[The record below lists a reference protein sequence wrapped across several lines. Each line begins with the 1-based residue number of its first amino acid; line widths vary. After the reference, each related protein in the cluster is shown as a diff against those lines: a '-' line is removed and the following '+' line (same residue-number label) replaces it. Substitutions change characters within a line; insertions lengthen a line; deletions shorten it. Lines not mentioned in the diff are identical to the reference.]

1 MRKTIIIR
9 DDHELICR
17 DNDTMLTDDILGVT
31 GENNATILNFAVPER
46 INDTDVSEF
55 EMVAVFSGIY
65 GSFKKIVKNNTLSL
79 TSDLTQTNY
88 VDVSVQFVK
97 DNEVKWESFKKRF
110 YFADGN
116 DDSGINVIDT
126 AKADQREADRSELA
140 GVVTELTG
148 EDYSTSEWDELLNT
162 TAELPIKTAQDIID
176 LRDCTGLK
184 YAFERCTTLPSILVD
199 TFNLETDSETAEE
212 KYIRLPYLNTKNMV
226 FNIWQPVPKPFTI
239 SKSIVECGFD
249 VSSCKT
255 ISATQNSP
263 FVSAN
268 YLQRTK
274 LTGIRSLD
282 RMWYMFYNAVG
293 LIEIELGDSG
303 TAPETLKSLYW
314 QGAFS
319 GCRNLQAIT
328 GDPLDMSRG
337 DYYSDAND
345 KAETRTFYNCESLR
359 YVRFK
364 TRTICRD
371 LDLSYCPALT
381 KKYEATTDDPGTLL
395 SIINGVRDYTGA
407 EDPITIKLSTF
418 VKSYLSSWRC
428 TIDEQTGLY
437 VYSDRNSDNTMW
449 TILTTVKGVVIS

>member
-1 MRKTIIIR
+1 MKTIIECNCLDQNLIIKNKPTIASGGINE
-9 DDHELICR
+9 DIIKFNFCEKWNGLKKTAVFFNTKNDIYKQELDAENKCFIPEMTLAKAGKLYIGVYGEKEGER
-17 DNDTMLTDDILGVT
+17 RTSSIVSLDIQQGAT
-31 GENNATILNFAVPER
+31 ASGENL
-46 INDTDVSEF
+46 
-55 EMVAVFSGIY
+55 
-65 GSFKKIVKNNTLSL
+65 
-79 TSDLTQTNY
+79 
-88 VDVSVQFVK
+88 
-97 DNEVKWESFKKRF
+97 
-110 YFADGN
+110 
-116 DDSGINVIDT
+116 IDT
-126 AKADQREADRSELA
+126 AKAEQRETDRTELA

-148 EDYSTSEWDELLNT
+148 EDFTAAEWNDILNA
-162 TAELPIKTAQDIID
+162 TAELPLKSEQDIID
-176 LRDCTGLK
+176 LRDCTDLK

-199 TFNLETDSETAEE
+199 TYNLETDEETADE

-226 FNIWQPVPKPFTI
+226 FNIWQPVPNSFKI

-255 ISATQNSP
+255 ISATKNSP
-263 FVSAN
+263 FVYAN

-282 RMWYMFYNAVG
+282 RMWCMFYNAVG
-293 LIEIELGDSG
+293 LVEIELGDSG
-303 TAPETLKSLYW
+303 TAPETLNSSYW
-314 QGAFS
+314 QAAFS
-319 GCRNLQAIT
+319 GCTYLQAIM

-337 DYYSDAND
+337 TTYDSM
-345 KAETRTFYNCESLR
+345 FYNCESLR

-364 TRTICRD
+364 PGTICRD
-371 LDLSYCPALT
+371 LDLSYCPALI

-407 EDPITIKLSTF
+407 EDPITIKFSTF

-437 VYSDRNSDNTMW
+437 VYSDKNSENTMW